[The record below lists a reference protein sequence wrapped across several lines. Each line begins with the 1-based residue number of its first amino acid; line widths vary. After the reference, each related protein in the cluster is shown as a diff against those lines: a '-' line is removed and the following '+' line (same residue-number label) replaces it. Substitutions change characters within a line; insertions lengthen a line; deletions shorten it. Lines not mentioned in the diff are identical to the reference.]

1 MRLIVFK
8 DNSYVSYKKNLLSG
22 LFLSHHKRTYSN
34 FITKNI
40 IWINAK
46 YSNLNIITIKGYAFD
61 EVLWV
66 GFQDELEVAGK
77 APVDLLAQ
85 LHWPKPKY
93 RFCKPLDKKP

>member
-1 MRLIVFK
+1 MFK
-8 DNSYVSYKKNLLSG
+8 DTKFVSYKTNLLSG
-22 LFLSHHKRTYSN
+22 LLLSHHKRTYSN
-34 FITKNI
+34 FITRNI

-46 YSNLNIITIKGYAFD
+46 YSHINIIRGYAFD

-85 LHWPKPKY
+85 LRWPKPKY